1 MRLYHALLVTA
12 VALLASNVSAGAVDC
27 AMTPGDIVESSTG
40 SSPKDSFDGFD
51 SSNDSPVQQ
60 GSTTSSDVGA
70 SASQVSSASGSSPES
85 PIQDSPVQQGST
97 TSSDVGASASQVS
110 SASGSSPKDSF
121 DGFDSSNDSPIQ
133 QGSTTSSNV
142 GASQGSAPKDSS
154 FVSDYSGS
162 TADLPNYSNQ
172 DSTAA
177 SDVGASHVS
186 SASGSS
192 PESPIQDTPIQQGS
206 TTSSNVGA
214 SQGSAPK
221 DSSFV
226 SDYSGSTADLPNYS
240 NQDSTAASDVGASHV
255 SSASGSSPESPIQ
268 DTPIQQDSTA
278 ASASQGSTTDAPV
291 TQDSTAASAVD
302 ASQAS
307 ASGGDDIKQG
317 VVIPAGTDAP
327 SSGDASQK
335 TDVAGESDINFQTTQ
350 APTATTPAP
359 TVASSS
365 SGSSSSSTP
374 TTSNNSTSTAT
385 TTSAD
390 NSKLCAKPRVQI
402 TEVDVGAAID
412 NNEDEAGLKVVAIAA
427 LPSGGSRIAF
437 QSGDNVIVRELDAN
451 DKLVSSSAAVKVPL
465 NDFADIYADKNGFVI
480 LGTRDAEGGGTL
492 NCGNPSNLCGTAPN
506 PAVPCY
512 DMYMVRYDG
521 TSEKWATKLTSSSA
535 SLPPY
540 SSSKTGEDVYMIW
553 WYAHHGRIAFDGTN
567 WAAYF
572 GAAISTSEGGC
583 INIHQGDRM
592 KVVNPSGSITADESS
607 FDWGCSHSA
616 YERITYDNRTD
627 SYATICKTDSNNR
640 IMPPQDWDTTIYPV
654 DLGAANLGDIVPDAD
669 ASSKK
674 YWATVSNGAGDNAKV
689 HLIHFAMNAASD
701 NDITLGGT
709 DANERA
715 PHLASIG
722 SGGMLAMWEGSSSG
736 GDLVE
741 GGDRT
746 IYAQVLDATTGKAI
760 SEKVTVDG
768 SVVGNRYQALK
779 TYPDGSVAYLSK
791 GKTGTSLQ
799 VVRFFG
805 C

>member
-1 MRLYHALLVTA
+1 MRLYHVLLATA
-12 VALLASNVSAGAVDC
+12 VALLASNNGFAAADKC
-27 AMTPGDIVESSTG
+27 TIVTNAPETTG
-40 SSPKDSFDGFD
+40 SSSFI
-51 SSNDSPVQQ
+51 ND
-60 GSTTSSDVGA
+60 A
-70 SASQVSSASGSSPES
+70 SSGSN
-85 PIQDSPVQQGST
+85 IDTPVT
-97 TSSDVGASASQVS
+97 
-110 SASGSSPKDSF
+110 
-121 DGFDSSNDSPIQ
+121 
-133 QGSTTSSNV
+133 
-142 GASQGSAPKDSS
+142 
-154 FVSDYSGS
+154 
-162 TADLPNYSNQ
+162 Q

-177 SDVGASHVS
+177 SDVGASQASTSSDDETKKGGVD
-186 SASGSS
+186 SASGSA
-192 PESPIQDTPIQQGS
+192 P
-206 TTSSNVGA
+206 SSVDA
-214 SQGSAPK
+214 SQNTDVAS
-221 DSSFV
+221 
-226 SDYSGSTADLPNYS
+226 SGSTAGEADPSL
-240 NQDSTAASDVGASHV
+240 T
-255 SSASGSSPESPIQ
+255 I
-268 DTPIQQDSTA
+268 
-278 ASASQGSTTDAPV
+278 TD
-291 TQDSTAASAVD
+291 
-302 ASQAS
+302 
-307 ASGGDDIKQG
+307 
-317 VVIPAGTDAP
+317 
-327 SSGDASQK
+327 
-335 TDVAGESDINFQTTQ
+335 
-350 APTATTPAP
+350 APTATTRAP

-402 TEVDVGAAID
+402 TEVDVGTTVE

-715 PHLASIG
+715 PHLAPIG

-746 IYAQVLDATTGKAI
+746 IYAQVLDAKTGKGI
-760 SEKVTVDG
+760 SSKVTVDK

-791 GKTGTSLQ
+791 GKTDTSVQ